1 MNNVVSVQK
10 PRKVGEEKKKDLVR
24 SDAAPSTAA
33 HPVLGT
39 DSVSPPNSP
48 AATATTANS
57 GSAPQRKRGEAGLG
71 EKQSY
76 CYKVPPITQDFGT

>member
-1 MNNVVSVQK
+1 MTILSIPAHPTVLNLETSDRIGERVNNVVSVQK
-10 PRKVGEEKKKDLVR
+10 PRKVGEEKKKKDLVR

-57 GSAPQRKRGEAGLG
+57 GSAPQRK
-71 EKQSY
+71 
-76 CYKVPPITQDFGT
+76 